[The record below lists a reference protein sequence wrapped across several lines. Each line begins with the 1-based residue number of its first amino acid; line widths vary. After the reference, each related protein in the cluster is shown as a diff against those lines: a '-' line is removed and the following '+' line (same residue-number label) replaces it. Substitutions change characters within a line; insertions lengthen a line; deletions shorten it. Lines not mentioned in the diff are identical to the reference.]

1 MPKKW
6 TAPHSSTSPAGSFPS
21 SDFPSN
27 RPNPSPSQ
35 IISPGTIHS
44 LRLPNAIG
52 RVLLSRTTW
61 TMQIVTNKPPRRM
74 LVPHS
79 KLLSANSHYLLICI
93 RTGLCSLSN
102 LNSLLYMG
110 FPSVFFLHTTIVKS
124 NIYTTL
130 TTFSITVSD
139 LRDLRGSCDLL
150 NQQIKL
156 C

>member
-52 RVLLSRTTW
+52 RLLLSRTNHANNYQQTPKKNAGSPLQ
-61 TMQIVTNKPPRRM
+61 TPFSQQSLPSNMYPNGPVFAQQPQQPP
-74 LVPHS
+74 LH
-79 KLLSANSHYLLICI
+79 
-93 RTGLCSLSN
+93 
-102 LNSLLYMG
+102 G
-110 FPSVFFLHTTIVKS
+110 FPQRILPPHDYRQVQHLHYAHNLQYYRK
-124 NIYTTL
+124 
-130 TTFSITVSD
+130 
-139 LRDLRGSCDLL
+139 
-150 NQQIKL
+150 
-156 C
+156 